1 MKLWIDDE
9 RPTPAG
15 YTHNALSSEQALSL
29 LTQYRD
35 GKIDSLE
42 VISFDHD
49 LGEVWKEGVLVDDTS
64 RRVMLW
70 MAEYDVWPLEI
81 RIHTANPVGREWLEG
96 TARQYAPDWV
106 KIDAHD
112 YDGRGFENY
121 G

>member
-9 RPTPAG
+9 RPTPPG

-29 LTQYRD
+29 LKNLSTP
-35 GKIDSLE
+35 LE
-42 VISFDHD
+42 VVSFDHD
-49 LGEVWKEGVLVDDTS
+49 LGEVWKDGVLDDDTS
-64 RRVMLW
+64 RRVLYW
-70 MAEYDVWPLEI
+70 MVENDVWPKVI

-96 TARQYAPDWV
+96 TARRYAPDWV
-106 KIDAHD
+106 EIDAHH